1 MAVVFLSGILVLGRR
16 SSATSLY
23 CKINTL
29 VKNKEKRSLNVKLDI
44 ILKVDSIVKIFGKL
58 IAVNHLS
65 FTVRK
70 GEIFALL
77 GPNGA
82 GKTTAVRMLMDIIK
96 PDEGIIEFYLNDNKC
111 SQIPFASELGY
122 LPEERGLY
130 QEIPIIKT
138 LEFMGII
145 RGMDKTQAKKSS
157 EEWLDKLDLL
167 DRKREKL
174 STLSKG
180 NQQKVQFISSVL
192 HNPLFAVLDEPFAG
206 FDPINQE
213 AFLKIIKEL
222 QNKGTTILLC
232 AHQMHLVERIAD
244 RVLLINKGRNI
255 AYGTVDE
262 IKKDYSTGE
271 KIIINVESKPE
282 LSLLQNDDA
291 VEKVEF
297 INDTEIKIFLKQ
309 NKSLSGLLNK
319 AASNYKIISVKTE
332 HISLH
337 DIFIDK
343 VKGDNNEE

>member
-1 MAVVFLSGILVLGRR
+1 MEILG
-16 SSATSLY
+16 
-23 CKINTL
+23 C
-29 VKNKEKRSLNVKLDI
+29 
-44 ILKVDSIVKIFGKL
+44 ILKVDSILKQFGK
-58 IAVNHLS
+58 ITAVYNLS
-65 FTVRK
+65 FSINR

-82 GKTTAVRMLMDIIK
+82 GKTTTVRLLMDIIK
-96 PDEGIIEFYLNDNKC
+96 PDEGIIEFYLHGNKS
-111 SQIPFASELGY
+111 SQIPLASELGY

-145 RGMDKTQAKKSS
+145 RGMHKIKARESS
-157 EEWLDKLDLL
+157 EEWLEKLELL
-167 DRKREKL
+167 DRKNDKL

-192 HNPLFAVLDEPFAG
+192 HKPLFAVLDEPFAG
-206 FDPINQE
+206 YDPINQE

-222 QNKGTTILLC
+222 RDKGTTILLS

-244 RVLLINKGRNI
+244 RVLLINKGKKI

-262 IKKDYSTGE
+262 IKKDFSTGE
-271 KIIINVESKPE
+271 KIIINVESIPD

-291 VEKVEF
+291 VEKVELM
-297 INDTEIKIFLKQ
+297 NETEIKIYLKQ

-319 AASNYKIISVKTE
+319 AASNYKITSVKTE

-343 VKGDNNEE
+343 VKGDNDEQ

>member
-1 MAVVFLSGILVLGRR
+1 M
-16 SSATSLY
+16 
-23 CKINTL
+23 
-29 VKNKEKRSLNVKLDI
+29 EKLDG
-44 ILKVDSIVKIFGKL
+44 ILKVNSILKQFGK
-58 IAVNHLS
+58 ITAVNNLS
-65 FTVRK
+65 FSINR

-82 GKTTAVRMLMDIIK
+82 GKTTTVRMLMDIIK
-96 PDEGIIEFYLNDNKC
+96 PDEGIIEFYLHENKN
-111 SQIPFASELGY
+111 SQIPLASELGY

-145 RGMDKTQAKKSS
+145 RGMEKNQAQRSS
-157 EEWLDKLDLL
+157 EEWLEKLELL
-167 DRKREKL
+167 DRKNEKL

-192 HNPLFAVLDEPFAG
+192 HKPLFAVLDEPFAG
-206 FDPINQE
+206 YDPINQE
-213 AFLKIIKEL
+213 AFLMIIKEL
-222 QNKGTTILLC
+222 RDKGTTILLS

-244 RVLLINKGRNI
+244 RVLLMNNGKKI

-271 KIIINVESKPE
+271 KIIINVDSKPE

-291 VEKVEF
+291 VQKVEF

-319 AASNYKIISVKTE
+319 AATNYKITSVKTE

-343 VKGDNNEE
+343 VNKDKGDNDEQ